1 MAAKPFLFYMQT
13 LYCTSNFFKKDNVL
27 HAWDNLRRH
36 ILKEIDANRLSLPW
50 PGAKFARRRIV
61 PVFLPFAGCA
71 VRCIFCSQ
79 ESQTGVARANDLA
92 AVRECLA
99 RAREALFTP
108 VGDVATE
115 LAFYGGTFTAQP
127 EEAFNLCLEFAA
139 EMRLRKKIDAFR
151 CSTRPDCV
159 NPEIL
164 RAMREHGCEMV
175 EFGVQSFSER
185 ALKISRRGYGP
196 EDAKNAIRLAGEV
209 GLRCCAQL
217 MPGMPG
223 QEPDEFVADVALA
236 ARLGVDALRF
246 YPCQVLEGTALAGLW
261 RNGAYKPW
269 SLVLA
274 LRQLSR
280 GLLLANIARIP
291 VIRTGLAPQAALA
304 PLAGPSHPAL
314 GGLIR
319 ARALMLGA
327 LLLAK
332 SVGTG
337 DFSRYRL
344 LMPENAQGYWAGQKN
359 RLLPLWRRLGFA
371 QFAFENIQ
379 CLALERL

>member
-1 MAAKPFLFYMQT
+1 MAGKPFLFYMQT
-13 LYCTSNFFKKDNVL
+13 LYCTSNFFKKDNAL
-27 HAWDNLRRH
+27 HGWDNLRRH

-50 PGAKFARRRIV
+50 PGGKAARRRIV

-92 AVRECLA
+92 AIRACLA

-108 VGDVATE
+108 AGDVATE

-127 EEAFNLCLEFAA
+127 GEAFNLCLEFAA
-139 EMRLRKKIDAFR
+139 EMRLHKKIVAFR

-164 RAMREHGCEMV
+164 QAMREHGCEMV

-196 EDAKNAIRLAGEV
+196 EDAKNAIRLARDA

-246 YPCQVLEGTALAGLW
+246 YPCLVLEGTALAALW

-269 SLVLA
+269 SLALA
-274 LRQLSR
+274 LRQISR

-291 VIRTGLAPQAALA
+291 VIRTGLAPQAGLA

-332 SVGTG
+332 SAGTG

-344 LMPENAQGYWAGQKN
+344 LMPKNAQGYWAGQKN